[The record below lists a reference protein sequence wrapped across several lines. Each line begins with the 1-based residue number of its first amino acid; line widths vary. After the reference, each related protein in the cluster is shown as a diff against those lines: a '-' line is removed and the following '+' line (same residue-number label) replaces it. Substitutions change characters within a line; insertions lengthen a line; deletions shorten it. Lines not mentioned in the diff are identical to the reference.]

1 MFDNLVKN
9 NYFLIIV
16 LIISASIGWFITI
29 TNKYYTKII
38 SPLSILALETFLKF
52 IFFYII
58 VFLRG
63 KNKYIVKD
71 FHNLNYIDYVYF
83 IILAFISISISLI
96 WIEFLKHHSLKKIQ
110 SLHFVIDI
118 LVTLIAFTFIMKE
131 DFTLKKLIG
140 LPLMIT
146 GVYLINS

>member
-1 MFDNLVKN
+1 MFDNLLKN

-29 TNKYYTKII
+29 TNKYYAKII
-38 SPLSILALETFLKF
+38 SPLSILALETFFKF

-71 FHNLNYIDYVYF
+71 FNNLKYIFF
-83 IILAFISISISLI
+83 IC
-96 WIEFLKHHSLKKIQ
+96 
-110 SLHFVIDI
+110 
-118 LVTLIAFTFIMKE
+118 T
-131 DFTLKKLIG
+131 
-140 LPLMIT
+140 
-146 GVYLINS
+146 